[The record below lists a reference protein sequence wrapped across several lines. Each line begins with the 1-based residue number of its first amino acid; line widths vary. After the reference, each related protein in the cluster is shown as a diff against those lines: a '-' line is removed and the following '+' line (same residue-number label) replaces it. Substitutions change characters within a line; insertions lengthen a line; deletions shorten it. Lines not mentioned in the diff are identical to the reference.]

1 MNMLE
6 MNYLGRRYTRLPS
19 DEKFYLI
26 ATVSKDS

>member
-1 MNMLE
+1 MLE

-26 ATVSKDS
+26 ATVSGDS